1 MLRPFQHLR
10 TKLLVSMLAVVCLLT
25 AAVLTVVQ
33 QGMRAHVREDLSVEL
48 TAQSAV
54 YSKVEDTR
62 RAETAQSAA
71 LLSGLPN
78 IKALMSTN
86 DLPTVQDGSEPLL
99 QTSGADLLI
108 LQNEAGEVLGFHA
121 AAHGLSAEGTK
132 PLLLDSD
139 TQRDWWV
146 LDGHIFD
153 VSFSDI
159 TAGQGTSR
167 HALGRVVLGR
177 ELSLQSLADA
187 GSFGKSE
194 LLIQQEGK
202 PVLGSL
208 PPGAWGSFGL
218 ELAKRPTTAQPRNH
232 TDTVTVAGERY
243 VYSVVELPGAHPIQL
258 YSLRSYD
265 QATEFLRSLN
275 QTLLIL
281 GVAAVGLGAMIVF
294 ILSRQITRPLE
305 LLADGARYLARDDF
319 DFRLQVKGQDEVA
332 ELSRSF
338 DQMRASLKQS
348 REGMLRSARLEAVGR
363 LAGGVAH
370 DFNNLVMIIKGYSDI
385 LLSSASDESKPM
397 LEEIKRAGDRAT
409 GLTRQLLA
417 FSRKQVLEPQI
428 VDANQSVQNMVKM
441 LRVLIG
447 EDIELVTNLSDDTP
461 RIQVD
466 PGQLEQVIMNL
477 AVNARDAMPNGGKLI
492 VETQRCQLDESYVA
506 GRSEVVPGAY
516 VVLAVT
522 DSGMGMARETQE
534 HIFEPFFTTKDPGKG
549 TGLGLATVYGIVKQS
564 RGHISVYSEVGLGT
578 TFKVYLPAVEKSAS
592 VVPAES
598 SAPPH
603 RGSETVL
610 VVEDEAAL
618 RSLAVA
624 SLKRLGYVV
633 LAAGNG
639 VQALE
644 VAGQYAGNIDV
655 VVSDMIMPRMGGLEL
670 VGKLKEKRPGIRVIF
685 VSGYTEAAT
694 LDRAR
699 LEPDAALLSKPFSME
714 TLASKIRDFQKN
726 PAAMAA
732 SAG

>member
-1 MLRPFQHLR
+1 
-10 TKLLVSMLAVVCLLT
+10 MLAVVCLLT
-25 AAVLTVVQ
+25 AAVLMVVQ

-54 YSKVEDTR
+54 YSKIEGAR
-62 RAETAQSAA
+62 HAQTAQSAA

-78 IKALMSTN
+78 VKALMSTN
-86 DLPTVQDGSEPLL
+86 DRLTVQDGSESLL
-99 QTSGADLLI
+99 QTSGAALLI
-108 LQNEAGEVLGFHA
+108 LQNDAGEVLAFHTA
-121 AAHGLSAEGTK
+121 ADGLSAEAAK
-132 PLLLDSD
+132 PLLLDSE

-146 LDGHIFD
+146 LAGHVFD
-153 VSFSDI
+153 VSLSDI
-159 TAGQGTSR
+159 TAGEGTSR

-194 LLIQQEGK
+194 ILVQQQGR
-202 PVLGSL
+202 PVLGSVPL
-208 PPGAWGSFGL
+208 SMWGSFGS
-218 ELAKRPTTAQPRNH
+218 ELAKRPATAGSRNH
-232 TDTVTVAGERY
+232 TDVVTIAGERY
-243 VYSVVELPGAHPIQL
+243 VYSSVELPGTHPIQL

-265 QATEFLRSLN
+265 QATGFLRSLN

-281 GVAAVGLGAMIVF
+281 GVGAVGLGAMIVF
-294 ILSRQITRPLE
+294 MLSRQITRPLE
-305 LLADGARYLARDDF
+305 LLADGARHLARDDF
-319 DFRLQVKGQDEVA
+319 DFRLQVEGQDEVA

-338 DQMRASLKQS
+338 DQMRTSLKQS

-385 LLSSASDESKPM
+385 LLASASDESKPM
-397 LEEIKRAGDRAT
+397 LEEIKRAGERAT

-447 EDIELVTNLSDDTP
+447 EDIELVTKLADGAH

-492 VETQRCQLDESYVA
+492 VETKRCQLDESYVA

-516 VVLAVT
+516 VMLAVT
-522 DSGMGMARETQE
+522 DTGAGMTREIQE

-564 RGHISVYSEVGLGT
+564 RGHVSVYSEVGLGT
-578 TFKVYLPAVEKSAS
+578 TFKVYLPAVEKSVS
-592 VVPAES
+592 VSPEELSLPA
-598 SAPPH
+598 H
-603 RGSETVL
+603 RGNETIL
-610 VVEDEAAL
+610 LVEDEAAL

-624 SLKRLGYVV
+624 SLKRLGYSV
-633 LAAGNG
+633 LEAGDG
-639 VQALE
+639 VQALD
-644 VAGQYAGNIDV
+644 VAGQHAGTINV
-655 VVSDMIMPRMGGLEL
+655 VITDMIMPRMGGLDL
-670 VGKLKEKRPGIRVIF
+670 VGKLREKRPGIRVIF
-685 VSGYTEAAT
+685 MSGYTEAAT

-699 LEPDAALLSKPFSME
+699 LEPDAVLLSKPFSIE
-714 TLASKIRDFQKN
+714 TLAAKIRDIQKK
-726 PAAMAA
+726 PVAMAA

>member
-1 MLRPFQHLR
+1 
-10 TKLLVSMLAVVCLLT
+10 MLAVVCLLT
-25 AAVLTVVQ
+25 AAVLSVVQ
-33 QGMRAHVREDLSVEL
+33 QGMRAHVGEDLAVEL

-54 YSKVEDTR
+54 YSKIEEAR
-62 RAETAQSAA
+62 HAQTAQSAA
-71 LLSGLPN
+71 LLSGLSSV
-78 IKALMSTN
+78 KALMSTN
-86 DLPTVQDGSEPLL
+86 DRLTVQDGSKSLL

-108 LQNEAGEVLGFHA
+108 LQNEAGEILAFHA
-121 AAHGLSAEGTK
+121 AAGGLSVEAAK
-132 PLLLDSD
+132 PLLQDSD

-146 LDGHIFD
+146 LGGHVFD

-159 TAGQGTSR
+159 TAGQESSR

-194 LLIQQEGK
+194 LLVQQEGK

-208 PPGAWGSFGL
+208 PLSTWGSFGSA
-218 ELAKRPTTAQPRNH
+218 LANRPATAAFRNH

-243 VYSVVELPGAHPIQL
+243 VYSAVELSGAHPIRL

-265 QATEFLRSLN
+265 QATGFLRSLD

-281 GVAAVGLGAMIVF
+281 GVGAVGLGAMIVF
-294 ILSRQITRPLE
+294 LLSRQITRPLE
-305 LLADGARYLARDDF
+305 LLADGARHLARDDF
-319 DFRLQVKGQDEVA
+319 DFRLQVNGQDEVA
-332 ELSRSF
+332 ELGRSF
-338 DQMRASLKQS
+338 DQMRTSLKQS
-348 REGMLRSARLEAVGR
+348 REVMLRSARLEAVGR

-397 LEEIKRAGDRAT
+397 LEEIKRAGERAT

-447 EDIELVTNLSDDTP
+447 EDVELVTKLSGDAP
-461 RIQVD
+461 RLQVD

-492 VETQRCQLDESYVA
+492 IESQRCQLDESYVT
-506 GRSEVVPGAY
+506 GRSEVVPGTY
-516 VVLAVT
+516 VMLAVT
-522 DSGMGMARETQE
+522 DSGMGMTREIQE

-564 RGHISVYSEVGLGT
+564 RGHISVYSEVGQGT
-578 TFKVYLPAVEKSAS
+578 TFKVYLPAVEKPAS
-592 VVPAES
+592 VSPAES
-598 SAPPH
+598 VAPAH
-603 RGSETVL
+603 RGNEIIL
-610 VVEDEAAL
+610 LAEDEAAL
-618 RSLAVA
+618 RSLAAA
-624 SLKRLGYVV
+624 SLKRLGYIV
-633 LAAGNG
+633 LEASDG
-639 VQALE
+639 VQALD
-644 VAGQYAGNIDV
+644 VAGQHAGGIDV
-655 VVSDMIMPRMGGLEL
+655 VITDMIMPRMGGLEL
-670 VGKLKEKRPGIRVIF
+670 VGKLRQKRPGIRVIF
-685 VSGYTEAAT
+685 MSGYTEAAT
-694 LDRAR
+694 LERAQ
-699 LEPDAALLSKPFSME
+699 LEPDAVLLSKPFSIE
-714 TLASKIRDFQKN
+714 TLAAKIRDFQKK